1 MKYTVSEAAKI
12 VGATRQTIYRHID
25 SKPLSIEKDENG
37 NQLIDASELMRVYG
51 NNINF
56 DALDDTT
63 EDDTVNN
70 NVTRGDG
77 APVTSVEDKIEIARL
92 KAELEKEIALKNGV
106 QEENQYIKNLLEE
119 EKTERRKANNLLEDM
134 RTKEEKSEKWENT
147 LKALENRIANQEQT
161 TKEQRLLAEKRLRIA
176 KKLKQDLE
184 LEKSKSFWQ
193 RLFG

>member
-1 MKYTVSEAAKI
+1 
-12 VGATRQTIYRHID
+12 
-25 SKPLSIEKDENG
+25 
-37 NQLIDASELMRVYG
+37 MRVYG

-70 NVTRGDG
+70 NVTRGDS

>member
-70 NVTRGDG
+70 NVTRGDS

-184 LEKSKSFWQ
+184 LEKSKPFWKK
-193 RLFG
+193 LFG